1 VSNQIGFF
9 GRGKQAAVDRDK
21 GITVAPAERKHAAA
35 LFICHIR
42 MVKNPRTQFCFLQ
55 LERLNR
61 RSSMIKTLV
70 RFSSVRSFRS
80 LVTISAARGDV
91 KRSQLVF
98 CGIKETAESVLG
110 KALPE

>member
-1 VSNQIGFF
+1 
-9 GRGKQAAVDRDK
+9 
-21 GITVAPAERKHAAA
+21 
-35 LFICHIR
+35 
-42 MVKNPRTQFCFLQ
+42 
-55 LERLNR
+55 
-61 RSSMIKTLV
+61 MIKTLV

-80 LVTISAARGDV
+80 LVTISTARGDV